1 MRGFFTGRFQ
11 PFHLGHAAFVDAM
24 TDDVDEIVLA
34 IGSAGRSHTVKNPFT
49 AGERLRM
56 IKAAVAEASVT
67 HYVVP
72 VTDVPRHAL
81 WVSHVESLCPAF
93 DVVYTNN
100 PLVDRLFS
108 EAEYDVR
115 GMELINRAEYQ
126 GTEIRE
132 RILNGDDWR
141 QLVPEAVV
149 EIIEEIDGVA
159 RLRTIGNDQEA
170 NA

>member
-1 MRGFFTGRFQ
+1 MRGFFMGRFQ
-11 PFHLGHAAFVDAM
+11 PFHHGHAAFVDAM

-34 IGSAGRSHTVKNPFT
+34 IGSADRSHTVKNPFM

-56 IKAAVAEASVT
+56 IKAAVAETPGT

-72 VTDVPRHAL
+72 VPDVPRHAV

-100 PLVDRLFS
+100 PLVERLFA

-115 GMELINRAEYQ
+115 GMELINRSEYQ
-126 GTEIRE
+126 GTEIRQ
-132 RILNGDDWR
+132 RILSGDDWR
-141 QLVPEAVV
+141 ELVPEPVV
-149 EIIEEIDGVA
+149 AIIEEIDGVA
-159 RLRTIGNDQEA
+159 RLRTIGNEHDPDS
-170 NA
+170 